1 MNQSQSFPFRNPA
14 RKLIFENQHMP
25 KFGFPMPPPPPLL
38 RAQKKNFQIV
48 NLESLSTPSLEKE
61 EEKNE
66 INDLVNVLL
75 QPNLDSTPEVDP
87 KIRDTVIMY
96 SRIES
101 QKKELLESFQKT
113 HKLKIDQIFN
123 ERFAESLYQYI
134 IRIPDSKLNIA
145 CGIRN
150 TKYEKKMIPTLQKR
164 NQDNI
169 NEANKTF
176 GKGEFSYVFQRG
188 MNNTPGEIS
197 QYESM
202 LRLILN
208 SDEFKKMLS
217 EITGLEITQLNTM
230 FLSKYKSGH
239 FLSPHSDKGNGK
251 IAFVM
256 NLTKGWQPQYGGNL
270 HFLSED
276 RTKIVETWT
285 PAFNNMVVFFVPPD
299 KEEFFGLPHFVGH
312 VAPGLKISR
321 YAITGWYS

>member
-38 RAQKKNFQIV
+38 RAQKKNFHIV
-48 NLESLSTPSLEKE
+48 NLESFSTPQKVE

-75 QPNLDSTPEVDP
+75 QPNLDNTPEVDP

-96 SRIES
+96 SCIES

-150 TKYEKKMIPTLQKR
+150 TKYEKKMVATLQKR

>member
-25 KFGFPMPPPPPLL
+25 KFGFPLPPPPPLL
-38 RAQKKNFQIV
+38 RAQKKNFHIV
-48 NLESLSTPSLEKE
+48 NLESLSTPPPE

-75 QPNLDSTPEVDP
+75 QPNLDNTPEVDP

-217 EITGLEITQLNTM
+217 EITGLEIMQLNTM